1 MPPIRVIQIG
11 LGPIGQR
18 MIRQVHEHPLLQL
31 VGAIDNDPHKLGQDA
46 GKIAGLDQSIG
57 VKVVARLNDLPP
69 EAANHGNQLPGVA
82 SVMTSSS
89 LVKTAPLLFELCR
102 KKLPAVSTCEELA
115 YPWQTHP
122 QLASQLDEA
131 AKQAGVALLG
141 TGVNPGFLMDIFP
154 LVITGV
160 CRSVESIR
168 VERYQDA
175 ARRRVPF
182 QEKIGAGLT
191 VAEFEKRVADGRI
204 RHVGL
209 TESMNMLAAR
219 LGWKLTR
226 AEDRISPLIS
236 HERLTGDHVTVPAG
250 CVKGVHQV
258 GEGYVGDKQVI
269 NLIFHAA
276 IQQPKPQDRI
286 IIRGEPSIESVIP
299 GGVHGDLATCSIA
312 ANAIP
317 VIQRA
322 RPGLRTMADLEVVT
336 CFQG

>member
-1 MPPIRVIQIG
+1 MPPLRVIQIG

-18 MIRQVHEHPLLQL
+18 MIRQIHEHPLLQL
-31 VGAIDNDPHKLGQDA
+31 VGAIDNDPHKLGHDA
-46 GKIAGLDQSIG
+46 GKVAGLDQSIG
-57 VKVVARLNDLPP
+57 VKILASLDDLPP
-69 EAANHGNQLPGVA
+69 NHGAQVA

-89 LVKTAPLLFELCR
+89 LLKTSPLLFELCR
-102 KKLPAVSTCEELA
+102 KKLPGVSTCEELA

-122 QLASQLDEA
+122 QLAAQLDEA
-131 AKQAGVALLG
+131 ARHADIALLG

-191 VAEFEKRVADGRI
+191 VAEFEKRVAEGRI

-219 LGWKLTR
+219 LNWKLTR
-226 AEDRISPLIS
+226 TEDRISPLIS
-236 HERLTGDHVTVPAG
+236 HEELAGDHVTVPAG

-317 VIQRA
+317 VILRA